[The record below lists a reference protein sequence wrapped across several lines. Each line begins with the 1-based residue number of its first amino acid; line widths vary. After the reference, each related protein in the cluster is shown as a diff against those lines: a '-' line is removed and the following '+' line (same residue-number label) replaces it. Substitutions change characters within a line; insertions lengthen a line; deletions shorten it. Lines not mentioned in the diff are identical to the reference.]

1 MSDYVVSNELPTSA
15 DYIALRVACGL
26 SAKSLQSA
34 EESLPKSV
42 FGVIIQCQG
51 ETVGMGRI
59 VGDGGCF
66 LQIVD
71 IAVHPNHQKKGL
83 SRKIMESLMNF
94 IDENVPESA
103 FVSLFADVDYLYQ
116 KFGFEATG
124 EKMIGMALNRQRRKN
139 MLNEL

>member
-1 MSDYVVSNELPTSA
+1 MGDYFVSNELPAPA
-15 DYIALRVACGL
+15 DYLALRAACGL
-26 SAKSLQSA
+26 SAKSLQSVEA
-34 EESLPKSV
+34 SLPKSV
-42 FGVIIQCQG
+42 FGVSVSCEG
-51 ETVGMGRI
+51 KTVGMGRI

-71 IAVHPNHQKKGL
+71 IAVHPDNQKKGL
-83 SRKIMESLMNF
+83 SRKIMEALMNY

-124 EKMIGMALNRQRRKN
+124 KKMIGMALNRQFRKN
-139 MLNEL
+139 K

>member
-1 MSDYVVSNELPTSA
+1 MSEYIVLKALPNATNYIELRA
-15 DYIALRVACGL
+15 ACGL
-26 SAKSLQSA
+26 SGKSLESA
-34 EESLPKSV
+34 AESLPKSV
-42 FGVIIQCQG
+42 FGVTVQYQG

-83 SRKIMESLMNF
+83 SRKIMEALMNY

-103 FVSLFADVDYLYQ
+103 FISLFADVDYLYQ

-139 MLNEL
+139 MLA

>member
-1 MSDYVVSNELPTSA
+1 MSDYVVSNELPTAA
-15 DYIALRVACGL
+15 DYVALRITCGL

-34 EESLPKSV
+34 EVSLPKSV
-42 FGVIIQCQG
+42 FGVSVEYGG

-71 IAVHPNHQKKGL
+71 IAVHPDHQKQGL
-83 SRKIMESLMNF
+83 SRKIMEALMNF

-124 EKMIGMALNRQRRKN
+124 EKMIGMSLNRQRRKN
-139 MLNEL
+139 MLGSV